1 MTLDNSY
8 KQQIYKELSRYLRE
22 KDFKKFIE
30 HAKDKREKNFYY
42 NPSEIQDRFEILSNL
57 LMDTIRDVSEGYE
70 TSALGEF
77 IEILRFFNEQ
87 NLLERM
93 LSKED
98 QILLGQIKKDEI
110 FLANLMDLFGT
121 ITNYFILYIVK
132 DIPNHFLDFFIT
144 NPNPYFPN
152 SDMLIHYIK
161 NVFFNQYT
169 IYGLSVRYLGTVE
182 KFLTQV
188 QKELTRLNFRDKH
201 KNNEFIELDMKYE
214 FSDFYFSYGDIT
226 QRVITKKHLIY
237 PENVFKYINEN
248 LDKKKKQNY
257 TFQSLSMVLLGG
269 IGPQGHGFTYSTPRG
284 EIIEICSDIKE
295 NEAIIVKYKL
305 FLKEQFI
312 NRLDKE
318 LIKINSQ
325 IRAQTISF
333 LNSLL
338 TPNEIIGYNKMDHI
352 LSKVENFLQNYEEVE
367 NFDIDKLYHNISDA
381 ISIILRPI
389 RMVDQ
394 FKARMELVSQ
404 DKLKSEDLAKLTSL
418 KNKSHY
424 DVLRE
429 RLFFQYI
436 VDFFYEISQKSK
448 FKKEKW

>member
-1 MTLDNSY
+1 MSLNNKY
-8 KQQIYKELSRYLRE
+8 KQQVYKELSRYLRE

-30 HAKDKREKNFYY
+30 VAKDKREKNFNY
-42 NPSEIQDRFEILSNL
+42 NPSDVQNRFEILSDL
-57 LMDTIRDVSEGYE
+57 LMHTIRCVSEGYE

-87 NLLERM
+87 NLLERK
-93 LSKED
+93 LSKQD
-98 QILLGQIKKDEI
+98 HMLLRQIKNDDI

-132 DIPNHFLDFFIT
+132 DIPKHFLDFFIT
-144 NPNPYFPN
+144 NPNQSFPN

-182 KFLTQV
+182 KFLTKV
-188 QKELTRLNFRDKH
+188 QQELTRVNFREKH
-201 KNNEFIELDMKYE
+201 KNNEFIELDIKYE
-214 FSDFYFSYGDIT
+214 FSDFYFSYGDTT
-226 QRVITKKHLIY
+226 QRIITKKHLIY
-237 PENVFKYINEN
+237 PENVLKYINES
-248 LDKKKKQNY
+248 LDKKKNQNY

-295 NEAIIVKYKL
+295 NEVIIVKYKL
-305 FLKEQFI
+305 FLKEQFV

-325 IRAQTISF
+325 IRSQTISF
-333 LNSLL
+333 LNHLL

-352 LSKVENFLQNYEEVE
+352 LSKVENFLHNFEEEE
-367 NFDIDKLYHNISDA
+367 NLDINKLYHNISDA

-394 FKARMELVSQ
+394 FKARMELVSR

-424 DVLRE
+424 DILRE

-436 VDFFYEISQKSK
+436 VDLFYEIYQKSK
-448 FKKEKW
+448 FKKEK